1 MYFCKC
7 VECSGIMTRSSLK
20 NKSEILADAAQLL
33 HENTLY
39 PGVGH
44 AAYYSCFQLMKDI
57 CLIKIN
63 KTEQELESF
72 VSQSKSGTHEYILNE
87 IVKYVSGLN
96 KEDSRTLR
104 SKVPQLK
111 KFRVKADYKNED
123 FNFDDSSASISLS
136 KEILRILKKY

>member
-1 MYFCKC
+1 ML
-7 VECSGIMTRSSLK
+7 EES
-20 NKSEILADAAQLL
+20 AQLL
-33 HENTLY
+33 HEKTLY

-44 AAYYSCFQLMKDI
+44 AAYYGCFQLMKDI

-123 FNFDDSSASISLS
+123 FNLDDSRASISLS